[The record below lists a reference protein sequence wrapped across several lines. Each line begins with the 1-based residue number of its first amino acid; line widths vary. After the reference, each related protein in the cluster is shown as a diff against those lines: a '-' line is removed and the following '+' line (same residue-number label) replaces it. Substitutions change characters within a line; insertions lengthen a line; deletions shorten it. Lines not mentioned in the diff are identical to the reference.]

1 MRLIDTH
8 AHLYLE
14 EFSKDIEVVIQRAV
28 KEGVK
33 HIILPNIDSRTI
45 VPLHRIS
52 DNFQGFLIPLMGLHP
67 TSVDENYESELN
79 TILEQLQQFQYKG
92 IGEIGIDL
100 YWEKKYLREQ
110 IIIFEKQLE
119 VSVDMQLPVVIH
131 SRDSFPEVL
140 NSVKKFKGLKGIFH
154 AFSGPQEIAKQIISL
169 GFFLGIGGVLTYKNS
184 QLAELVKTINLKH
197 MVLETDSP
205 YLAPVPY
212 RGKRNESSY
221 LTIIANEIATLK
233 KVTPEEVYEVTSSNA
248 IELFNL

>member
-14 EFSKDIEVVIQRAV
+14 EFSKDFEVVIQRAV

-33 HIILPNIDSRTI
+33 YIILPNINSKTI
-45 VPLHRIS
+45 ASLHRIS
-52 DNFQGFLIPLMGLHP
+52 DPFQGFLIPLMGLHP

-110 IIIFEKQLE
+110 IITFEKQLE

-184 QLAELVKTINLKH
+184 QLAELVKTIDLKH